1 MLSNKEIANRLREII
16 QGEGPHPYA
25 QLELLADTLD
35 PPRPEPGT
43 MVWWRACGG
52 ETWALGMCYGRQGC
66 ESVGVADLY
75 QTRYRFSDI
84 EYKPARILA
93 DDEVAVQVPPT
104 QTWGHR
110 TTDVEI
116 VLRYWDVQNEDH
128 SERVQLITRAE
139 AQRREREAGR

>member
-1 MLSNKEIANRLREII
+1 MTHKQIANRLREII
-16 QGEGPHPYA
+16 QGERPHPYT

-35 PPRPEPGT
+35 PPRPEPREFVLWRYIIRADT
-43 MVWWRACGG
+43 MDFIPAIVAEGG
-52 ETWALGMCYGRQGC
+52 D
-66 ESVGVADLY
+66 GVIDSE
-75 QTRYRFSDI
+75 QEFHEWCDI
-84 EYKPARILA
+84 EWKPARILA
-93 DDEVAVQVPPT
+93 PNEVAVKVPPT

-139 AQRREREAGR
+139 AEAQEAGR